1 MPDWNKNYTCA
12 RRNEDLDLWYTGATF
27 DICAGASTTHKN
39 THIHTRVH
47 TPPPPPPPT
56 HTLSHTHTHTHT
68 LAHDYTWHTGP
79 SAAAGTSGWGPTTH
93 TLAHTTTIGI
103 QAQVQQLA
111 RQAGGQPHTQPTQP
125 STHHPTHQTH
135 IPQQSYNYPPQQ
147 LPHPQY
153 QPSQYPQQSPHNQ
166 QQDSQKQQTQHLL
179 SVQGLVP
186 HLGGGSGGGGREGLL
201 NVKHTHAHGRQG
213 ESRGNNAHACREEF
227 PNVTHAR
234 STGNTRRK
242 QNRKH
247 SFTQTRRQRIPL
259 PTSFQK

>member
-1 MPDWNKNYTCA
+1 MRILICGIQE
-12 RRNEDLDLWYTGATF
+12 RHLTF
-27 DICAGASTTHKN
+27 VQAQAQHTK
-39 THIHTRVH
+39 IHTYTH
-47 TPPPPPPPT
+47 ACTPPHHHHPP

-68 LAHDYTWHTGP
+68 H
-79 SAAAGTSGWGPTTH
+79 S
-93 TLAHTTTIGI
+93 HTTTLGI